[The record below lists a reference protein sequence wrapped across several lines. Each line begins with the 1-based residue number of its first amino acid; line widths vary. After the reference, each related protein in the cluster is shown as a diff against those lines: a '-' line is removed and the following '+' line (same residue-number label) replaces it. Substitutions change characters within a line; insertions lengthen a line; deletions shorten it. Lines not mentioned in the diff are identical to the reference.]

1 MAVQLVL
8 AAITAGIGVFQA
20 VSGAKQAAEAKS
32 DINSYKRQDLSDL
45 SKTIKLRTE
54 SQDFEAEQTDRTLAG
69 TLDVLRQGGSFTNAT
84 ALANQAIESKRN
96 IAKNIEQQRNR
107 LDLLSLQERSNVR
120 QLQEQRER
128 DDLAGLGAQL
138 ASGQAQQAQGLSAI
152 GSAAL
157 TAATSLGGSGGGEKG
172 PKEPNALKKGK
183 ARGNFDPAN
192 AKSGQYGSYKS
203 QGGTM
208 SRGEWKDTFKP
219 EGGAFDWFGNLFKK
233 K

>member
-20 VSGAKQAAEAKS
+20 VAGAKQAAEAKKNI
-32 DINSYKRQDLSDL
+32 DSYKRQDLTDL

-54 SQDFEAEQTDRTLAG
+54 AQDFEAEQADRTLAG

-96 IAKNIEQQRNR
+96 IAKSIEQQRTR
-107 LDLLSLQERSNVR
+107 LDLLSLQERQNVR
-120 QLQEQRER
+120 QLTEQRER

-138 ASGQAQQAQGLSAI
+138 ASGQAQQAQGIAAI

-157 TAATSLGGSGGGEKG
+157 SAASGLSGGGGGDG
-172 PKEPNALKKGK
+172 PEGQTDAGVAEAEHNFGK
-183 ARGNFDPAN
+183 AANFN
-192 AKSGQYGSYKS
+192 FGKIGS
-203 QGGTM
+203 
-208 SRGEWKDTFKP
+208 
-219 EGGAFDWFGNLFKK
+219 
-233 K
+233 